1 MTPFTEK
8 FTLEEAI
15 QAPRRRRGIA
25 ILFLSPRR

>member
-8 FTLEEAI
+8 FTLEQAME
-15 QAPRRRRGIA
+15 APRRRDIA